1 MVLDRGFRDVIKH
14 LEQEYELITLMP
26 CCSLEK
32 QLTTYQAN
40 CTRMVT
46 KIRNVIERKNGIFK
60 MYNALE
66 KCRNS
71 QLTHITQ
78 DFKNVAAIQNCF
90 FTALYSDKY
99 NCKEIALLMK
109 QNLNKSNT
117 LLGYITNQRQ
127 VKEKCFQ
134 KIDAFNVIDF
144 PKILYNDF
152 YKYITNGL
160 YSSLYSFII

>member
-1 MVLDRGFRDVIKH
+1 MEQPRKKMLEKLLKIFINNLKKKSSVQHKVKHKDDIALRNLIRKKDVMVLDRGFRDVIKH

-26 CCSLEK
+26 CCSLDK

-60 MYNALE
+60 IYNALE

-78 DFKNVAAIQNCF
+78 DFKNVAAIF
-90 FTALYSDKY
+90 FK
-99 NCKEIALLMK
+99 
-109 QNLNKSNT
+109 
-117 LLGYITNQRQ
+117 R
-127 VKEKCFQ
+127 
-134 KIDAFNVIDF
+134 
-144 PKILYNDF
+144 
-152 YKYITNGL
+152 
-160 YSSLYSFII
+160 

>member
-1 MVLDRGFRDVIKH
+1 
-14 LEQEYELITLMP
+14 
-26 CCSLEK
+26 
-32 QLTTYQAN
+32 
-40 CTRMVT
+40 MVT

-60 MYNALE
+60 IYNALK

-90 FTALYSDKY
+90 FTALYSDHH

-109 QNLNKSNT
+109 QNLNKSNP
-117 LLGYITNQRQ
+117 LVSYLTNQRQ
-127 VKEKCFQ
+127 IKLKGFL
-134 KIDAFNVIDF
+134 KLDALTVTDF

-152 YKYITNGL
+152 YKYITNG
-160 YSSLYSFII
+160 